1 MEGAMTT
8 RVRIR
13 IGPIEVE
20 YEGNEDFLRQELP
33 NLISTVSSLYY
44 QSGLQ
49 LTPSDQAAIPTRP
62 QAVGRPQVT
71 VPTATTATI
80 AEKLNCKTGPD
91 LITAAAA
98 HLTFVEQ
105 KDRFTR
111 QEIIDDMKTATAYFK
126 KSYVNNL
133 SNYLKNLVRD
143 EKLVEVRKDTY
154 ALKAE
159 TRKEL
164 EQQLVE

>member
-62 QAVGRPQVT
+62 PAVGRPQVT
-71 VPTATTATI
+71 VPTTTTATI
-80 AEKLNCKTGPD
+80 AAKLNCKTGPD

-98 HLTFVEQ
+98 HLTFVKQ

-111 QEIIDDMKTATAYFK
+111 QEIIDDMKTATSYFK
-126 KSYVNNL
+126 ASYVNNL
-133 SNYLKNLVRD
+133 SNYLARLIRD
-143 EKLVEVRKDTY
+143 QKLIEVAKDTY

-159 TRKEL
+159 TKTEL
-164 EQQLVE
+164 ERELA